1 MERIQHPW
9 AAAHPLRKITG
20 EITMST
26 QEEMQDIEK
35 YPLPEQKIENPLT
48 LVYLIDGDIA
58 QLQEQ
63 IALMQENRQRALDY
77 AVQHGIM
84 EDAKCRL
91 ESKVRKTRSLNITL
105 FAAVFPKQ
113 YEMACELER
122 QELDE
127 KKAHVGEKINI
138 TIVDKLVKKAMLD
151 EAEGVIT
158 VKESVSYQVTPK

>member
-1 MERIQHPW
+1 
-9 AAAHPLRKITG
+9 
-20 EITMST
+20 MST

-35 YPLPEQKIENPLT
+35 NPLPEQKIENPLT

-63 IALMQENRQRALDY
+63 IARMQENRQRALNY
-77 AVQHGIM
+77 AIKHGIM
-84 EDAKCRL
+84 EDTKCRL

-127 KKAHVGEKINI
+127 KKAHVGEKINL
-138 TIVDKLVKKAMLD
+138 TLVDKLVKKAFLD

-158 VKESVSYQVTPK
+158 VKESVSYQVVSK